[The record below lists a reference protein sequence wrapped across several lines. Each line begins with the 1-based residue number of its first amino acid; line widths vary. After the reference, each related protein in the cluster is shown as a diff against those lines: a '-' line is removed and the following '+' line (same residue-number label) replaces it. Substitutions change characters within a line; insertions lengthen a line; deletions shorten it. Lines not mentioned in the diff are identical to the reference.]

1 MKNDMNQK
9 ILEMWEQGKS
19 GSEIANV
26 LGVTRSTVL
35 GRINRLRRKHKIEY
49 RAAKI
54 LVKSDRVVRTRDKAK
69 PYKKLRVFVPVEQ
82 VIPKPKNSVSILDL
96 QYWSCRYVLGDP
108 KTPLDKIYCGQIS
121 EQGSYCK
128 DHAQLCYQPVQINAK
143 RPHSLRS
150 PA

>member
-9 ILEMWEQGKS
+9 ILEMWEQGRT

-35 GRINRLRRKHKIEY
+35 GRINRLRSKHQIGY

-54 LVKSDRVVRTRDKAK
+54 LVKSDRVVRTRDKIK
-69 PYKKLRVFVPVEQ
+69 PYKKLRKFVPVEQ
-82 VIPKPKNSVSILDL
+82 VIPKPKHGVSILDL
-96 QYWSCRYVLGDP
+96 QYWSCRYIVGDP
-108 KTPLDKIYCGQIS
+108 KTPLDKIYCGQVS
-121 EQGSYCK
+121 EHKSYCK

-143 RPHSLRS
+143 QPHSSRS